1 MNPDYE
7 RPERLWGG
15 KVTHEFL
22 GVANADKW
30 STACKPRA
38 GTLFAQA
45 VRMHGVVRIRLRK
58 AGSIAPDERGAVDA
72 GERGAANR

>member
-38 GTLFAQA
+38 GTRFARALQ
-45 VRMHGVVRIRLRK
+45 MHGIVRTRFRK
-58 AGSIAPDERGAVDA
+58 AGSIAADECGAFDA
-72 GERGAANR
+72 GGPAAADP